1 MYTSPEITSPPLYAS
16 NFTYLFCVLL
26 YSIGCPL
33 MYVLG
38 AMFFTVQY
46 WWYKYLLLNYHQK
59 ASKFSDQLP
68 INSTD
73 YIKIGL
79 FMHVAMAYLLL
90 TDDNLLPTTDTV
102 LSYETDAAGAQA

>member
-1 MYTSPEITSPPLYAS
+1 MENEDDKDKAKVLTKTTDLAGLKKLYTQGAIPSAPVYAS

-46 WWYKYLLLNYHQK
+46 WWYKYLLLNY
-59 ASKFSDQLP
+59 F
-68 INSTD
+68 
-73 YIKIGL
+73 
-79 FMHVAMAYLLL
+79 
-90 TDDNLLPTTDTV
+90 
-102 LSYETDAAGAQA
+102 